1 MSEAALADST
11 SYADIERQC
20 QEELKKLKVDEDT
33 LLADLNAMLN
43 QRTYI
48 EDKIKGLSRLIPT
61 LKVMKHEAEELVS
74 TINGI
79 SESSE
84 KISSKIR
91 QLDSARGHV
100 DECLVRVND
109 LIDLEICSQG
119 VQQAILDLDYEKG
132 AAHVHRFLS
141 MDQSLLK
148 KTANDMNNMSNML
161 KSVRTL
167 QEAAAQLRAI
177 VAHKFNE
184 AVESEDLGSVE
195 RFFKVFP
202 LLGMHEEGIKN
213 FCTFLRTKVALT
225 ADKNLK
231 SAISTS
237 LTDKRYAIVYADTL
251 TLLFEG
257 LARVI
262 DTHQPLLET
271 YYGPGRLLSAVS
283 ILQQECD
290 KQVKRVV
297 QEWSKTRQI
306 QKKIQQISEHSRITS
321 SASGSKLEKS
331 DPKDLDILI
340 GEISLMHFRCELY
353 IKFIERKALAD
364 MEIGISEAEQKNKL
378 SKVLEQLILNS
389 ELSQSKHELLSHY
402 LRLEQYFM
410 EESVAKAV
418 NIDTVELSFQTSSMV
433 DDTFFIVRKCIRRSI
448 STGSLDGI
456 CVTIN
461 NACRVLENDY
471 CDVLKAR
478 LKQGYPSGYLDLTQ
492 AYNVLQNSIQQG
504 RLQPGD
510 TEQSRTAFIVALNNA
525 DSSTEY
531 ITALVD
537 SIIKEIEGACPNM
550 NSKERGKL
558 ESCLSGISAVSARLA
573 EVIEYG
579 IQQLKSTAIKPRINP
594 WMDTFLNFSHQLTED
609 ELSAYEAGES
619 FVQTLIMNL
628 ETLLS
633 SFRDILT
640 SNNYDHFIK
649 VLTLE
654 VTQRFEKVVMKTQ
667 FNRLGGLVLDK
678 EVRSL
683 AGYITSGTYWSARDQ
698 FARLTQIATILN
710 FDQIEEINDYW
721 GNADDAITW
730 RLTPTE
736 VKTVLNL
743 RSDFRSEDIK
753 RLRL

>member
-1 MSEAALADST
+1 MLLFQTIAKMSREDI
-11 SYADIERQC
+11 SYSDIEQQC
-20 QEELKKLKVDEDT
+20 YQELDKLKLEEESIISE
-33 LLADLNAMLN
+33 LNGMLN

-61 LKVMKHEAEELVS
+61 LKLMKNEASDLVT
-74 TINGI
+74 TINDI
-79 SESSE
+79 SDSSE

-100 DECLVRVND
+100 DECLLRVND

-148 KTANDMNNMSNML
+148 RTANDVNNVSDML

-177 VAHKFNE
+177 VEHKFNE
-184 AVESEDLGSVE
+184 AVEHEDLGSVE
-195 RFFKVFP
+195 RFFKIFP
-202 LLGMHEEGIKN
+202 LVGMHEEGIKS
-213 FCTFLRTKVALT
+213 FCTFLRGKIALT

-231 SAISTS
+231 SAINTS
-237 LTDKRYAIVYADTL
+237 LADKRYPIVYADTL
-251 TLLFEG
+251 VLLFEG

-283 ILQQECD
+283 ILQKECD
-290 KQVKRVV
+290 KQVKRVIL
-297 QEWSKTRQI
+297 EWGKTRHI
-306 QKKIQQISEHSRITS
+306 QKKLQQISDSSRMTS
-321 SASGSKLEKS
+321 SGSFSKLEKI

-340 GEISLMHFRCELY
+340 GEITLMHFRCELY
-353 IKFIERKALAD
+353 IKFLERKVLAD
-364 MEIGISEAEQKNKL
+364 IEIGVTDPEKKTSQ
-378 SKVLEQLILNS
+378 SKALEQLILNS
-389 ELSQSKHELLSHY
+389 ELSQCKHDLLSNY

-418 NIDTVELSFQTSSMV
+418 NMDTVESSMQTSSMV
-433 DDTFFIVRKCIRRSI
+433 DDTFFIIRKCIRRSI

-525 DSSTEY
+525 DCSTEY
-531 ITALVD
+531 VTALVD
-537 SIIKEIEGACPNM
+537 NIMKEIEAACPNM

-558 ESCLSGISAVSARLA
+558 ESCLSGISAVSANLTGI
-573 EVIEYG
+573 IEYG
-579 IQQLKSTAIKPRINP
+579 IQQLRSTVVKPRVNP
-594 WMDTFLNFSHQLTED
+594 WVDNFLNFSHQLTED

-628 ETLLS
+628 ETLLT
-633 SFRDILT
+633 SFKDIL
-640 SNNYDHFIK
+640 SANNYDQFIQ
-649 VLTLE
+649 VLTSE
-654 VTQRFEKVVMKTQ
+654 VTQRLEKVVMKSQ
-667 FNRLGGLVLDK
+667 FNR
-678 EVRSL
+678 VRWFL
-683 AGYITSGTYWSARDQ
+683 
-698 FARLTQIATILN
+698 
-710 FDQIEEINDYW
+710 
-721 GNADDAITW
+721 
-730 RLTPTE
+730 
-736 VKTVLNL
+736 K
-743 RSDFRSEDIK
+743 RSDS
-753 RLRL
+753 LSV

>member
-1 MSEAALADST
+1 MVTLKDANYSE
-11 SYADIERQC
+11 IEHQC
-20 QEELKKLKVDEDT
+20 QLELEKLKLEEES
-33 LLADLNAMLN
+33 LISELNGMLN

-48 EDKIKGLSRLIPT
+48 EDKIKGLSRLMPT
-61 LKVMKHEAEELVS
+61 LKVMKHEAQELVT
-74 TINGI
+74 TINDI
-79 SESSE
+79 SDSSE

-91 QLDSARGHV
+91 QLDLARGNV
-100 DECLVRVND
+100 DECLLRVND

-148 KTANDMNNMSNML
+148 RTANDMNNVTNML

-167 QEAAAQLRAI
+167 QDAASQLRAI
-177 VAHKFNE
+177 VEHKFNE
-184 AVESEDLGSVE
+184 AITNEDLVSVE
-195 RFFKVFP
+195 RFFKIFP
-202 LLGMHEEGIKN
+202 LLGMHQEGIRD
-213 FCTFLRTKVALT
+213 FCSFLRTKIGLT

-231 SAISTS
+231 SAISTP
-237 LTDKRYAIVYADTL
+237 LADKRHSIIYADTL
-251 TLLFEG
+251 ILLFEG

-262 DTHQPLLET
+262 DTHQPLIET

-283 ILQQECD
+283 ILQKECD
-290 KQVKRVV
+290 KQVKRIVL
-297 QEWSKTRQI
+297 EWGKARQI
-306 QKKIQQISEHSRITS
+306 QKKIQQVSETSRMTS
-321 SASGSKLEKS
+321 SGSFSKIEKT
-331 DPKDLDILI
+331 DPKDLDIVI
-340 GEISLMHFRCELY
+340 GEITLMHFRCEIY
-353 IKFIERKALAD
+353 NKFLQRKVLAD
-364 MEIGISEAEQKNKL
+364 IEVGISETEQKTK
-378 SKVLEQLILNS
+378 SIKTLEQLILNS
-389 ELSQSKHELLSHY
+389 DLSQCKHDLLSHY

-418 NIDTVELSFQTSSMV
+418 NMDSLEPGQQTSSMV

-456 CVTIN
+456 CVIIN

-471 CDVLKAR
+471 CDILKAR

-492 AYNVLQNSIQQG
+492 AYNVLHNSIQQG

-525 DSSTEY
+525 DISTEY
-531 ITALVD
+531 VTALVD
-537 SIIKEIEGACPNM
+537 NIMKEIEGACPNM
-550 NSKERGKL
+550 NTKEQGKL
-558 ESCLSGISAVSARLA
+558 ESCLSGISAVSAKLS
-573 EVIEYG
+573 EIIEYG
-579 IQQLKSTAIKPRINP
+579 IQQLKSTAIKPRVNP
-594 WMDTFLNFSHQLTED
+594 WVDTFMNFSHQLSED

-633 SFRDILT
+633 SFKHILST
-640 SNNYDHFIK
+640 NNYELFIQ

-654 VTQRFEKVVMKTQ
+654 VTQRFEKVVMKSQ

-683 AGYITSGTYWSARDQ
+683 AGYIVSGTYWSARDQ

-710 FDQIEEINDYW
+710 FDYIEEINDYY
-721 GNADDAITW
+721 GNADGAINW
-730 RLTPTE
+730 RLAPSE
-736 VKTVLNL
+736 IKTVLNL
-743 RSDFRSEDIK
+743 RTDFKSEEIK

>member
-1 MSEAALADST
+1 MSLDDIAYAEIEA
-11 SYADIERQC
+11 QC
-20 QEELKKLKVDEDT
+20 HQELEQLKLEKEKLVSQ
-33 LLADLNAMLN
+33 LNGMLS

-48 EDKIKGLSRLIPT
+48 EDKVKGLSRLIPT
-61 LKVMKHEAEELVS
+61 LKVMKQEAQELVT
-74 TINGI
+74 TINDI
-79 SESSE
+79 SDSSE

-91 QLDSARGHV
+91 QLDTARGRV
-100 DECLVRVND
+100 DECLLRVND

-148 KTANDMNNMSNML
+148 RTANDTNNMSDML

-167 QEAAAQLRAI
+167 QEATAQLRAI
-177 VAHKFNE
+177 VEHKFDE
-184 AVESEDLGSVE
+184 AVNNEDLGSVE
-195 RFFKVFP
+195 RFFKIFP
-202 LLGMHEEGIKN
+202 LLGMQEEGIKN
-213 FCTFLRTKVALT
+213 FCTFLCTKVALT

-231 SAISTS
+231 SAISTP
-237 LTDKRYAIVYADTL
+237 LADKRQTVVYADTL
-251 TLLFEG
+251 ILLFEG

-271 YYGPGRLLSAVS
+271 YYGPGRLLSALE
-283 ILQQECD
+283 ILQKECD
-290 KQVKRVV
+290 
-297 QEWSKTRQI
+297 RQI
-306 QKKIQQISEHSRITS
+306 RRVLIEWGKSRQIEKKIQQIADLSKMS
-321 SASGSKLEKS
+321 SNSSFSKLEKI

-340 GEISLMHFRCELY
+340 GEITLMHFRCELY
-353 IKFIERKALAD
+353 IKFIRRKVLAD
-364 MEIGISEAEQKNKL
+364 IEVGILDPEQKATQIKSL
-378 SKVLEQLILNS
+378 DSLILNS
-389 ELSQSKHELLSHY
+389 ELSQCKHDLLSHY

-418 NIDTVELSFQTSSMV
+418 SMDVFESGQETSSMV

-456 CVTIN
+456 CVIIN
-461 NACRVLENDY
+461 NVCRVLENDY

-510 TEQSRTAFIVALNNA
+510 TEQARTAFIVALNNA

-531 ITALVD
+531 VTALVD
-537 SIIKEIEGACPNM
+537 SVMKEIEVVCPNM

-558 ESCLSGISAVSARLA
+558 ESCLSGISSVSAKLA
-573 EVIEYG
+573 EIIEYG
-579 IQQLKSTAIKPRINP
+579 IQQLKSAAIKPRINP
-594 WMDTFLNFSHQLTED
+594 WVDTFMNFSHQLTED
-609 ELSAYEAGES
+609 ELSAYEGGES

-633 SFRDILT
+633 SFRDIL
-640 SNNYDHFIK
+640 SENNYNHFIQA
-649 VLTLE
+649 LTAE
-654 VTQRFEKVVMKTQ
+654 VTQRFEKVIMKSQ

-683 AGYITSGTYWSARDQ
+683 AGYITSDTYWSARDQ

-710 FDQIEEINDYW
+710 FEQIEEIRDYW
-721 GNADDAITW
+721 GSSDGGITW
-730 RLTPTE
+730 RLTPNEIKSVLALRVDFKSEE
-736 VKTVLNL
+736 VK
-743 RSDFRSEDIK
+743 K
-753 RLRL
+753 LRL